1 MKYQI
6 TILLKCT
13 AFYKI
18 NNKLIS
24 NNNNNNKNRDIPI
37 IYNEVRVHG
46 NKLIDIWNYEN
57 SLTIWC
63 CVANKS
69 VHTNT

>member
-24 NNNNNNKNRDIPI
+24 NNNNNNENRDIPI
-37 IYNEVRVHG
+37 KQNLVIAH
-46 NKLIDIWNYEN
+46 DIKMRN
-57 SLTIWC
+57 I
-63 CVANKS
+63 
-69 VHTNT
+69 